1 MSLIRL
7 ILPVFCIL
15 FSNVSKAQVSDDF
28 SDGDFLFNPEWT
40 GDTSKFE
47 VNSSFELWLNAPP
60 VNDAA
65 YLSTVSQAINNA
77 AWEVKIRLNFN
88 PSSSNYVRFY
98 LVSNQENLSSPLNG
112 YFVQIGST
120 DDDVCLYRQTGSS
133 VSKIIDGPNGVLNT
147 SAVNVRV
154 RVLRDSFGN
163 WSLQADTSGNF
174 NFITYGSVTNNDHIQ
189 SYYVGFRCIYTS
201 TRSDKFFFDDVN
213 ISGLPYNDG
222 IGPMVTGVQISS
234 PTELLIDFN
243 EPVTPATAQVSSNYS
258 ISNGIGN
265 PLSANI
271 NPLNSSQVILN
282 LSTAIQSHLLYSVF
296 IQNIQ
301 DFQANI
307 MNDTVILFADFQPVV
322 GDIIINEI
330 MADPTPVVNL
340 PEYEYVELFNATS
353 FPINLQGW
361 KLKINNT
368 TRILPSYTLMPDSFV
383 VLVHSNGAAEYSGI
397 PVMGIPSF
405 PSITNSGAE
414 ISLYTTQDQLI
425 DVVSFLN
432 YWYNN
437 PNTDDGGYS
446 LEKMNPWERCGGIN
460 NWAATLDINGGT
472 PGRRNS
478 LYTTSTL
485 IFDFKNIDV
494 ISADSIRIEFM
505 KSLDTATVQASD
517 FFISDGIGV
526 PLQAIIEK
534 SQTVLLKLNN
544 PLTPNTTYTLTASP
558 TFTDCAGNIPVI
570 NLQQQ
575 IMFYI
580 PKLYDIVINELMVDE
595 NPAVLLPPTEY
606 IELYN
611 RNNFPVNLKDYQLQV
626 NNTTVLLPAASIQPD
641 SFLVLVRDIWLQEF
655 QGIPAIG
662 LSSWPT
668 LTNTG
673 ATITLRDR
681 KGKLLH
687 SVSYTDKWYKNPSK
701 KDGGWSLEQIDITK
715 PCQGIYNWMASQD
728 IKGGTPGKTNSVKS
742 FITDTISPY
751 VYGVGIPH
759 QDTIYLHFRE
769 AILPESVLP
778 EYFTISNG
786 VGNPLWIEVTE
797 PDLRRVVLITNNTLI
812 PEQHYTLTITGPISD
827 CAFNIFQTDTF
838 QLKIPTSVQS
848 HDVVINEVLFDPPS
862 DGNDYVEIY
871 NRSEKIVD
879 LKDIFIGTGDTITGF
894 IVNSRR
900 IFPVSLIMFP
910 GEYRLIST
918 DMDKVLQYYV
928 TQNRKTFIDVS
939 SLPSYSNT
947 SGTVTLS
954 DISQQVIDWLNYSD
968 SWHFPLLN
976 SKDGVSLERI
986 DPHAETQNQSN
997 WHSAAQ
1003 TVGFGTPGYKN
1014 SQWIQVP
1021 SIADQFKI
1029 HPEVFSPDQDGVD
1042 DLLIIQYNL
1051 SEPGFMAT
1059 IKIYDAMGRFVKTL
1073 VNNQLIGTEGYF
1085 TWDGI
1090 NNDGGKARIGI
1101 HMIWFELVDPS
1112 GRKEEFKAPFVVGGK
1127 I

>member
-1 MSLIRL
+1 MSLLRL

-15 FSNVSKAQVSDDF
+15 LSNVSKAQVSDDF
-28 SDGDFLFNPEWT
+28 SDGDFLLNPEWT

-47 VNSSFELWLNAPP
+47 INSSFELWLNAPP

-77 AWEVKIRLNFN
+77 SWEAKIRLNFN
-88 PSSSNYVRFY
+88 PSSSNYARFY

-147 SAVNVRV
+147 SVVNVRV
-154 RVLRDSFGN
+154 RVLRDAFGN
-163 WSLQADTSGNF
+163 WTLQADTSGNF

-189 SYYVGFRCIYTS
+189 SYYVGFRCIYSS

-222 IGPMVTGVQISS
+222 ISPTVTGVQISS

-243 EPVTPATAQVSSNYS
+243 EPVTPATAQVTSNYS

-265 PLSANI
+265 PISANI
-271 NPLNSSQVILN
+271 NPLNNSQVILS
-282 LSTAIQSHLLYSVF
+282 LSTAIQSNLLYSVF

-307 MNDTVILFADFQPVV
+307 MNDTVILFADYQPVV

-330 MADPTPVVNL
+330 MADPTPSVNL

-383 VLVHSNGAAEYSGI
+383 VLVHSNGVTEYSGI
-397 PVMGIPSF
+397 SVLGIPSF
-405 PSITNSGAE
+405 PSFTNSGAA
-414 ISLYTTQDQLI
+414 ISLFTPQDQLI
-425 DVVSFLN
+425 DEVPFLIS
-432 YWYNN
+432 WYNN

-460 NWAATLDINGGT
+460 NWAATLDVNGGT

-485 IFDFKNIDV
+485 IFGFKNIDV

-505 KSLDTATVQASD
+505 KRLDTATVQASD

-526 PLQAIIEK
+526 PLQAIIEN
-534 SQTVLLKLNN
+534 SQTVLLKLGN
-544 PLTPNTTYTLTASP
+544 PLSPNTTYTLTASP
-558 TFTDCAGNIPVI
+558 TFTDCAGNIPVT
-570 NLQQQ
+570 NLQRQ

-595 NPAVLLPPTEY
+595 NPTVLLPPTEY

-611 RNNFPVNLKDYQLQV
+611 RNNFPVYLKDYQLRV
-626 NNTTVLLPAASIQPD
+626 NNTTVLLPAATIQPD
-641 SFLVLVRDIWLQEF
+641 SFLVLIRDIWLQEF

-662 LSSWPT
+662 LSSWPE

-673 ATITLRDR
+673 ATITLRDK

-687 SVSYTDKWYKNPSK
+687 SISYTDKWYKNPSK
-701 KDGGWSLEQIDITK
+701 KDGGWSLEQIDVTK
-715 PCQGIYNWMASQD
+715 PCQGIYNWTASQD
-728 IKGGTPGKTNSVKS
+728 VKGGTPGRANSVKS
-742 FITDTISPY
+742 LITDTISPY
-751 VYGVGIPH
+751 VYGIGIPH
-759 QDTIYLHFRE
+759 PDTVYLHFKE

-778 EYFTISNG
+778 QYFTISDG
-786 VGNPLWIEVTE
+786 IGNPLWIEVTE
-797 PDLRRVVLITNNTLI
+797 PDLSRVVLKINNTLL
-812 PEQHYTLTITGPISD
+812 PEQFYTLTITGPISD
-827 CAFNIFQTDTF
+827 CAFNLFQTDTF
-838 QLKIPTSVQS
+838 QLKIPASVQS
-848 HDVVINEVLFDPPS
+848 QDVVINEVLFDPPS
-862 DGNDYVEIY
+862 DGIDYVEIY
-871 NRSEKIVD
+871 NRSAKVVD
-879 LKDIFIGTGDTITGF
+879 LKEVFIGTGDTITGF

-900 IFPVSLIMFP
+900 IFPVSLIMLP

-928 TQNRKTFIDVS
+928 TQNKKAFIDVS

-968 SWHFPLLN
+968 TWHFPLLN

-986 DPHAETQNQSN
+986 NPHTNTQNQSN

-1021 SIADQFKI
+1021 TIADQFKI
-1029 HPEVFSPDQDGVD
+1029 HPEVFSPDQDGID
-1042 DLLIIQYNL
+1042 DQLTIQYNF

-1059 IKIYDAMGRFVKTL
+1059 IKIFDSTGRLVKTL
-1073 VNNQLIGTEGYF
+1073 VNNQLIGAEGYF

-1090 NNDGGKARIGI
+1090 TNDGGKARIGI

-1112 GRKEEFKAPFVVGGK
+1112 GRKEEFKVPFVVGGK